1 MRTSLILAAT
11 LVLTGTA
18 FAQMAPI
25 APTAGQFCVRGDSGV
40 NKGIETCTYQTMA
53 QCEAAKGAGEK
64 CFPNAQLK
72 PQKAAA
78 TSAAPKAAAPKAAAK
93 SDKMKSAAGS
103 EKPKA
108 AAGSKSTTGSGS
120 KN

>member
-11 LVLTGTA
+11 LALTGTA
-18 FAQMAPI
+18 FAQMAPM
-25 APTAGQFCVRGDSGV
+25 APAAGQFCVRGESGT
-40 NKGIETCTYQTMA
+40 NKGIETCAYQTMA
-53 QCEAAKGAGEK
+53 QCEAAKGPSEK

-72 PQKAAA
+72 AESKA
-78 TSAAPKAAAPKAAAK
+78 TAPKAAAG
-93 SDKMKSAAGS
+93 SDKMKS
-103 EKPKA
+103 

>member
-11 LVLTGTA
+11 LALTGTA
-18 FAQMAPI
+18 FAQI
-25 APTAGQFCVRGDSGV
+25 APGAPTVGQFCVRGDSGA

-53 QCEAAKGAGEK
+53 QCEAAKGPSEK

-78 TSAAPKAAAPKAAAK
+78 TSGSKAGG
-93 SDKMKSAAGS
+93 SDKMKSAAG
-103 EKPKA
+103 
-108 AAGSKSTTGSGS
+108 KSTTGSGS

>member
-18 FAQMAPI
+18 FAQMAPM
-25 APTAGQFCVRGDSGV
+25 APAAGQFCVRGDSGV

-72 PQKAAA
+72 PQKAA
-78 TSAAPKAAAPKAAAK
+78 TAAGSKAGG
-93 SDKMKSAAGS
+93 SDKMKSAAG
-103 EKPKA
+103 
-108 AAGSKSTTGSGS
+108 KSTTGSGS

>member
-18 FAQMAPI
+18 FAQMAPM
-25 APTAGQFCVRGDSGV
+25 APAAGQFCVRGDSGV

-72 PQKAAA
+72 PAKAAG
-78 TSAAPKAAAPKAAAK
+78 AAAPKAAAR
-93 SDKMKSAAGS
+93 SDKMKS
-103 EKPKA
+103 